1 MRLQSLISRVVAEE
15 PIRHDRHSDS
25 SSGTFLDAFTMASFN
40 SPAKSLAAVV
50 KLALSLEFRVRVTR
64 RAGHAGARDF
74 AHPPRPQRAAAL
86 IGPGVGFPHQNRQ
99 PLSASRRGAKT
110 WPPLPDLS
118 L

>member
-1 MRLQSLISRVVAEE
+1 MYAGGREEWGEVHHLALPRPLGWSLRSPSDVIGTVIPRPALSSTLSR
-15 PIRHDRHSDS
+15 R
-25 SSGTFLDAFTMASFN
+25 ASFN

-86 IGPGVGFPHQNRQ
+86 IGPGVK
-99 PLSASRRGAKT
+99 L
-110 WPPLPDLS
+110 L
-118 L
+118 

>member
-1 MRLQSLISRVVAEE
+1 
-15 PIRHDRHSDS
+15 
-25 SSGTFLDAFTMASFN
+25 MASFN

-86 IGPGVGFPHQNRQ
+86 IGPAAIVAIVAIQVSVPQSPLRHVSVIVRHPHHEVA
-99 PLSASRRGAKT
+99 PRR
-110 WPPLPDLS
+110 PPKPPKISHLQDAA
-118 L
+118 